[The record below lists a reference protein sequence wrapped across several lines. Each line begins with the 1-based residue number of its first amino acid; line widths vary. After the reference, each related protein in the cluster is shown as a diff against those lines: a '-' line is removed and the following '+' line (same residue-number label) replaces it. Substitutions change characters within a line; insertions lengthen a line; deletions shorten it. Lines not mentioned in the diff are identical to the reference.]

1 MAGGTWT
8 TQNKV
13 RPGVYVNVASNQSA
27 IGKMGERGI
36 TALAL
41 MLPWGQSGAIMKL
54 TPQDVTFRRCLVTI

>member
-13 RPGVYVNVASNQSA
+13 RPGVYVNVTSNGS
-27 IGKMGERGI
+27 ITGKMGDRGI

-41 MLPWGQSGAIMKL
+41 TLPWGQSGAIVKL
-54 TPQDVTFRRCLVTI
+54 TPQDNFSRLLG

>member
-13 RPGVYVNVASNQSA
+13 RPGVYVNVASNQGA

-41 MLPWGQSGAIMKL
+41 ALSWEN
-54 TPQDVTFRRCLVTI
+54 RE

>member
-13 RPGVYVNVASNQSA
+13 RPGVYVNVASEQST

-41 MLPWGQSGAIMKL
+41 ALPWGQSGVIVKV
-54 TPQDVTFRRCLVTI
+54 TPQDDV